1 MNKISTKEGLLHK
14 LPLWIWVILP
24 SLLFWLAWHPI
35 SLTPLLFVSFLPF
48 IVLSNRLFDQK
59 GYKYFG
65 LLYLSLLGWNLTTT
79 WWVYYA
85 SSWGA
90 IAMLILNSIFMLFPF
105 GILRRLKRKNYSNAV
120 SWSAF
125 IIAWLLYEYG
135 HHRWDLSWPW
145 LCLGNGFSGMVNL
158 VQWYEFTGTLG
169 GSLWVLLVNILA
181 FFTVFTSPENTL
193 SNTSQSR
200 TDNVLENSQDKT
212 DQGSTPNT
220 LDFSKV
226 NKLLPTALLVSIV
239 LPVLVSITLKF
250 VRNIDEGKPI
260 NVAVLQPSFDPWNE
274 KFVRNPLDLEQEM
287 IQLSRQTIDSTTNWL
302 LWPETSLVSNIDMK
316 SPDVDPQIQMVKS
329 ELLAKYPNLNLLTG
343 VNGIEYYQSA
353 SKPNR
358 SARKSQYD
366 AALWYNLY
374 NSALLV
380 KQNGPTQIYH
390 KSKLVPGTE
399 QMPFIQTLPFLESLA
414 ISLDENSST
423 GSLGVSEKA
432 TALGDQNSKTAPI
445 ICYESIYGDYVGQY
459 VKDGAQWL
467 GILTNDAWWNKTA
480 GYQQHFSYA
489 KLRAIEFRKWVA
501 RSANTGTS
509 GFIDPLG
516 NTVQSS
522 GWYEKQCLQQTIYS
536 NDTKTIYFHLGDKGV
551 LLIFIVLIIVANAIF
566 LKLKKA

>member
-200 TDNVLENSQDKT
+200 TDNVLEYSQDKT

-220 LDFSKV
+220 LDFSKI

-239 LPVLVSITLKF
+239 LPVLVSLTLKF

-316 SPDVDPQIQMVKS
+316 SPEVDPQIQMVKS

-366 AALWYNLY
+366 EALWYNLY
-374 NSALLV
+374 NSALLI
-380 KQNGPTQIYH
+380 KQKGPTQIYH

-423 GSLGVSEKA
+423 GSLGVSDKA

-459 VKDGAQWL
+459 IKDGAQWL
-467 GILTNDAWWNKTA
+467 GIVTNDAWWNKTA

-516 NTVQSS
+516 NAVQTS

-536 NDTKTIYFHLGDKGV
+536 NDTKTVYFYLGDKGV
-551 LLIFIVLIIVANAIF
+551 LLIIVVLIIVANAIL
-566 LKLKKA
+566 LKLKKV